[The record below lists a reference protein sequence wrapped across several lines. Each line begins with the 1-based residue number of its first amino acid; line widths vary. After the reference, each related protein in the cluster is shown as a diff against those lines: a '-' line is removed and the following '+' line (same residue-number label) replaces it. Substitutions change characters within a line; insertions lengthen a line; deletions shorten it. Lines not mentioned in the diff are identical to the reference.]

1 MFKKFT
7 NSTAKSVNRERL
19 ALECVK
25 YCCIDSDGAV
35 SCYKSTHINRVT
47 LAADWVCFG
56 LKSEEHIAFKVN
68 S

>member
-1 MFKKFT
+1 M
-7 NSTAKSVNRERL
+7 
-19 ALECVK
+19 ECVK
-25 YCCIDSDGAV
+25 YCCIDSDGAA
-35 SCYKSTHINRVT
+35 SYYKSAHINRGT

>member
-1 MFKKFT
+1 M
-7 NSTAKSVNRERL
+7 
-19 ALECVK
+19 ECVK
-25 YCCIDSDGAV
+25 YCCIDSGGAAG
-35 SCYKSTHINRVT
+35 CHKSARINRGT